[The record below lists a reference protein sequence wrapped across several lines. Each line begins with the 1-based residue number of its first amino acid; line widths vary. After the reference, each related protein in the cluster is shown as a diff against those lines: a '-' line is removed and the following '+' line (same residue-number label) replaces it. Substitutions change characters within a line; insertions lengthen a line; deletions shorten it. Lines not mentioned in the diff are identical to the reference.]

1 MSISFGDIAEIL
13 KAIDES
19 QADEIELDLD
29 GFRLRV
35 RKRGGG
41 MQPSI
46 FEKSG
51 IVETQQQQSEPQQ
64 TETPPSPQIQ
74 QPVDTPEGYLCIRS
88 PMTGTFY
95 RRPSPDEAPYV
106 EIGSK
111 VKQGDALC
119 LIEVMKLF
127 TTIEAT
133 SAGVIESI
141 YPEDNQL
148 VEFDQPLFL
157 ISSSS

>member
-35 RKRGGG
+35 RKRGSGT
-41 MQPSI
+41 QPTI
-46 FEKSG
+46 FEKPG
-51 IVETQQQQSEPQQ
+51 IVETQQQQSVPQQ
-64 TETPPSPQIQ
+64 TETLPSPQIQ
-74 QPVDTPEGYLCIRS
+74 QPVDTPEGYLCVRS

-106 EIGSK
+106 EIGST

-127 TTIEAT
+127 TTIEAA

-141 YPEDNQL
+141 YPEDSQL

>member
-1 MSISFGDIAEIL
+1 MSISFGDVAEIL
-13 KAIDES
+13 KAIDQS

-29 GFRLRV
+29 GFRLVV
-35 RKRGGG
+35 RKRSGGT
-41 MQPSI
+41 QPTI
-46 FEKSG
+46 FEKSN
-51 IVETQQQQSEPQQ
+51 IAETQQHRPEPQP
-64 TETPPSPQIQ
+64 TEPPSSPQIQ
-74 QPVDTPEGYLCIRS
+74 PPVDTPEGYLCVRS

-95 RRPSPDEAPYV
+95 RRPSPDEEPFV
-106 EIGSK
+106 EIGST

-133 SAGVIESI
+133 SEGVIESI
-141 YPEDNQL
+141 YPDDNQL

-157 ISSSS
+157 MRSS